1 MQVKKKFNHT
11 ALYTGI
17 LSSRHPHR
25 HVNNAPGSTAPA
37 AGTPG
42 DPPTRHRLRPRP
54 SPRCCRPPA
63 RLRQRRCGASVRR
76 TRRIMLWLLI
86 LSFFFLVRVNIFAF
100 EIYFLSI
107 LNITYIHQNYTAAMC
122 STASY
127 STGASHYQTLR
138 KLVNLWARL
147 CEGGG
152 ACGPPLSRI
161 EPAACK

>member
-17 LSSRHPHR
+17 LSRRHSHL
-25 HVNNAPGSTAPA
+25 HMNNAPGNTAPA
-37 AGTPG
+37 VTPG
-42 DPPTRHRLRPRP
+42 DPQTRHRLRPRP
-54 SPRCCRPPA
+54 SLRCCAAAAAQVRS
-63 RLRQRRCGASVRR
+63 QRKADKTHHALASYFV
-76 TRRIMLWLLI
+76 
-86 LSFFFLVRVNIFAF
+86 FFFLVRVNIFAF

-107 LNITYIHQNYTAAMC
+107 LNITYIHQNYIAAMC

-147 CEGGG
+147 CEGE
-152 ACGPPLSRI
+152 ACRPPLSRI